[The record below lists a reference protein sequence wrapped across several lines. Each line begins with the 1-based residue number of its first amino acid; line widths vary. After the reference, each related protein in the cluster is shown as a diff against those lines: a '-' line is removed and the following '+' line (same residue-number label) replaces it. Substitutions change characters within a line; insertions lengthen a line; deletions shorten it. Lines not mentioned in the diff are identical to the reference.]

1 MLLTPTDIR
10 DIHAELCTAEALV
23 DRRRAV
29 YSAVVELVSGRSAD
43 GVAPDLLDSPATR
56 SHLGEV
62 VVDVGRY
69 RSEALLPLSRLTD
82 GAPEFVS
89 GTAHTAVVSDP
100 DARAP
105 LDPAVRYIESELGRH
120 GVPAGIRLLLDD
132 DPGFPDAA
140 RTVLDGLEIA
150 VKLCPELA
158 DDLLPHVA
166 LFAVIR
172 NGGTE
177 QLGSASVREYPGLVV
192 VPQPTSPLEVA
203 EALVHEGAHQKFF
216 DLGVTCSVVGADF
229 HAAPLFTSSWAAPSA
244 PGWPLEQCAAAF
256 HAYTCLAAFNGCV
269 EESAFAGRLHEFS
282 LLPHAETRAAEL
294 GEWVLAN
301 QRFFGPDGCVLTTAL
316 AGRSRFSAVAGEST
330 GVNLDRD
337 LPTTVRRCGV
347 WTLVAQ
353 MGEGIELY
361 WVPSDSPVGRYETPW
376 PSMGCAA
383 SGG

>member
-10 DIHAELCTAEALV
+10 DIHADLGTAAALV

-29 YSAVVELVSGRSAD
+29 YSAVVELVSGC
-43 GVAPDLLDSPATR
+43 VASDITPDLLDSPAAR

-62 VVDVGRY
+62 IVDVGRY
-69 RSEALLPLSRLTD
+69 RPEALIPLSRLTA

-89 GTAHTAVVSDP
+89 GTARTAVVSNP

-105 LDPAVRYIESELGRH
+105 LDPAVQYIESELGRH
-120 GVPAGIRLLLDD
+120 GADAAAIRLMLDD

-140 RTVLDGLEIA
+140 RTVLEGLEIA

-166 LFAVIR
+166 LFAVIW

-177 QLGSASVREYPGLVV
+177 QLGSASVREYPGLVI

-216 DLGVTCSVVGADF
+216 DLGTTCSVVGDDF
-229 HAAPLFTSSWAAPSA
+229 HTAPSFTSSWAAPSA
-244 PGWPLEQCAAAF
+244 PDWPLEQCAAAIY
-256 HAYTCLAAFNGCV
+256 AYTCLAAFNGCV

-282 LLPHAETRAAEL
+282 LLPPAATRATEP

-316 AGRSRFSAVAGEST
+316 AGRSRLSAVAGEPT
-330 GVNLDRD
+330 DVIVDRD
-337 LPTTVRRCGV
+337 VPTTIRRCGARK
-347 WTLVAQ
+347 LIAQ
-353 MGEGIELY
+353 MSESIELY
-361 WVPSDSPVGRYETPW
+361 WVPSDSPVE
-376 PSMGCAA
+376 
-383 SGG
+383 

>member
-10 DIHAELCTAEALV
+10 DIHADLGTAAALV
-23 DRRRAV
+23 ERRRAV
-29 YSAVVELVSGRSAD
+29 YSAVVELVSGCAASDITR
-43 GVAPDLLDSPATR
+43 DLLDSPAAR

-69 RSEALLPLSRLTD
+69 RPEALIALSRLTA

-89 GTAHTAVVSDP
+89 GTARTAVVSDP
-100 DARAP
+100 DARTP
-105 LDPAVRYIESELGRH
+105 LDPAVQYIESELGRH
-120 GVPAGIRLLLDD
+120 GATAAGIRLLLDD

-140 RTVLDGLEIA
+140 RTVLDGLQIA

-172 NGGTE
+172 SGGTE
-177 QLGSASVREYPGLVV
+177 QLGSASVREYPGLII

-216 DLGVTCSVVGADF
+216 DLGITCSVVGDHF
-229 HAAPLFTSSWAAPSA
+229 HAAPLFTSSWAAPAA

-256 HAYTCLAAFNGCV
+256 HAYTCLAAFNKRV
-269 EESAFAGRLHEFS
+269 EESAFADRLHEFS

-294 GEWVLAN
+294 GEWVVAN
-301 QRFFGPDGCVLTTAL
+301 QRFFGPDGCLLMSAL
-316 AGRSRFSAVAGEST
+316 AGRTRFSAVAGAPT
-330 GVNLDRD
+330 NITVGRD
-337 LPTTVRRCGV
+337 VPTTVRRCGA

-361 WVPSDSPVGRYETPW
+361 WVPSDSPVG
-376 PSMGCAA
+376 
-383 SGG
+383 